1 MTTSALTLQFL
12 EWVASGRRSRADLLE
27 TWPSS
32 CPRLSIW
39 EDAMLCGL
47 VRYDGAGRMVE
58 LTAPGRAALAQNAP
72 STPQAKRA
80 AE

>member
-1 MTTSALTLQFL
+1 MAETTSALTSQFL
-12 EWVASGRRSRADLLE
+12 EWVASGRRSRTDLMA

-39 EDAMLCGL
+39 EDALIAGL
-47 VRYDGAGRMVE
+47 VRYAHETRTIE
-58 LTAPGRAALAQNAP
+58 LTPEGYAALGRAFR
-72 STPQAKRA
+72 KA